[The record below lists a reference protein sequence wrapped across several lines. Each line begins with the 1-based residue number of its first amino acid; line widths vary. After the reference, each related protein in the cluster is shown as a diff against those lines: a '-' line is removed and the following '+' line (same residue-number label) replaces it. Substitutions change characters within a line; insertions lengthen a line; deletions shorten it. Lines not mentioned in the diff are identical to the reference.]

1 MKQYPTPVFNDDKER
16 AEQEAQRRAEER
28 ERKRQQVRADFPI
41 VTAEA
46 DYWNSLFPGTRI
58 VWAIEGDKEI
68 GPVPPEVRE
77 AHKAREQQAQPPA
90 PAPTERVQPSAYE
103 RALAEMNKMKQTKR
117 TKR

>member
-1 MKQYPTPVFNDDKER
+1 MKHYPTPVFNDDIER

-77 AHKAREQQAQPPA
+77 AHHARQDAQTPA
-90 PAPTERVQPSAYE
+90 PAPAPRVQPSAYE
-103 RALAEMNKMKQTKR
+103 RAQAEMNKLKQTKR

>member
-16 AEQEAQRRAEER
+16 AEQEAKRRAEER

-41 VTAEA
+41 VTSFA
-46 DYWNSLFPGTRI
+46 DDLRAQGFDPRI
-58 VWAIEGDKEI
+58 VWAIEGENEI
-68 GPVPPEVRE
+68 GPVPPDERE
-77 AHKAREQQAQPPA
+77 AFKARQQQAQQPA
-90 PAPTERVQPSAYE
+90 PAPAEQVQPSAYE